1 MSALADVVVIGG
13 GAIGC
18 SAALALAKRGR
29 GVRVLE
35 RAHPGAEASSAAAGI
50 LGAYAEAH
58 DNGPLTQLF
67 IKSLHLYTAWT
78 SALTEA
84 TGIDTGYRPSGS
96 MRVYTDEAAF
106 QTAAAEGAAL
116 FANAAQLL
124 DARAAREAEPLLSAN
139 VCGALLFP
147 ADCRI
152 DPPALVRAIEGAARR
167 AGVSFDPPG
176 EATRILT
183 EGDRVTGVQLASG
196 DTVYTS
202 HVVLCAGAWSLLPGS
217 GLTKG
222 EIEPIRGQMI
232 ELRTASPFAHE
243 RGRALDHV
251 VFGPRAYLSP
261 RDDGR
266 IIVGSTAEHVG
277 FRKAV
282 TVRGIG
288 GLLDGVRELFPS
300 LGEAEIAKTWAGLRP
315 ATPDGGPLLGFGAS
329 RGLVVAAGHYRNG
342 ILLAPIT
349 AEIVASLVHNE
360 TPSVP
365 LAPFAVDRFKRRD
378 NG

>member
-29 GVRVLE
+29 KVRVIE

-58 DNGPLTQLF
+58 DDGPLTKLF
-67 IKSLHLYTAWT
+67 IKSLDLYAAWT

-96 MRVYTDEAAF
+96 MRVYTDEAAYQSAATAGASLF
-106 QTAAAEGAAL
+106 GTAAQVLDRGAAR
-116 FANAAQLL
+116 
-124 DARAAREAEPLLSAN
+124 DVEPLLSPD

-152 DPPALVRAIEGAARR
+152 DPPALVRAIVGTARR
-167 AGVSFDPPG
+167 AGVIFDPPG
-176 EATRILT
+176 EVTRILV
-183 EGDRVTGVQLASG
+183 EADRTTGVQLASG
-196 DTVYTS
+196 DFVYAS
-202 HVVLCAGAWSLLPGS
+202 NVVLCAGAWSLLPGS
-217 GLTKG
+217 GLAAG
-222 EIEPIRGQMI
+222 EIDPIRGQMI
-232 ELRTASPFAHE
+232 ELRAAPPFLHG
-243 RGRALDHV
+243 RGKALDHV

-266 IIVGSTAEHVG
+266 IIVGSTAENAG
-277 FRKAV
+277 FQKAV

-300 LGEAEIAKTWAGLRP
+300 LGEAEITKTWAGLRP
-315 ATPDGGPLLGFGAS
+315 ATPDGAPLLGPGSS

-349 AEIVASLVHNE
+349 AEIVASLVHGE
-360 TPSVP
+360 TPTVALS
-365 LAPFAVDRFKRRD
+365 PFAVDRFKHRP
-378 NG
+378 NA